1 MNENNG
7 PKIPISGAAGE
18 TIRAGLLR
26 VATFP
31 GEITFMLQKQRTLGG
46 GYVFTVTVTQ
56 PPAGP
61 VTKR

>member
-31 GEITFMLQKQRTLGG
+31 GEISTTHQQS
-46 GYVFTVTVTQ
+46 
-56 PPAGP
+56 P
-61 VTKR
+61 